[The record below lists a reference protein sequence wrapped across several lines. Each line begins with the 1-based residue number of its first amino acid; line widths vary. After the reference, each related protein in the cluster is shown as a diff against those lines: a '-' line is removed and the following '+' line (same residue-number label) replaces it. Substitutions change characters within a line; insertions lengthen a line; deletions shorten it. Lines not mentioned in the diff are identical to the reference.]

1 MSVESVCLLSLDYR
15 GVYCRGIFCSSF
27 SFRIFFTAVHLKSSQ
42 MKLRPM
48 RKNSSVFFA
57 GGNFSLSPTPGWRR
71 LWQPVLGGE
80 CTLEFSGGPAADS
93 HRRRYTPY
101 IHFGDLHTSTRF
113 AHGVRSYLIAVLL
126 HSSRS

>member
-27 SFRIFFTAVHLKSSQ
+27 SFRILFYSSTSEIFSNATETNKEKLHNFFS
-42 MKLRPM
+42 
-48 RKNSSVFFA
+48 
-57 GGNFSLSPTPGWRR
+57 GGNFSLSTTPVWRR

-80 CTLEFSGGPAADS
+80 CTLEFSGAPAADS

-113 AHGVRSYLIAVLL
+113 AHGVRSYLNAVLL
-126 HSSRS
+126 DSRRS